1 MTKMFTEDSDILLV
15 QFRKILTLGETWLI
29 EELCRTVIEAGI
41 IVLLNNKTTMSSWD
55 EEEQKLSTM
64 IQHLQYTIYHHIDL
78 NRMFVGSIWNKHKY
92 TITPWKAQFN
102 LNNDH

>member
-55 EEEQKLSTM
+55 EEEQKIEYNDSTFTIHNLSS
-64 IQHLQYTIYHHIDL
+64 HWLES
-78 NRMFVGSIWNKHKY
+78 NVCW
-92 TITPWKAQFN
+92 FN
-102 LNNDH
+102 LEQT